1 MVSSVIYLFFYLKL
15 IFCRRIQQA
24 ALPARDSDRIGESFR
39 MSSDI
44 ADAVFLAAVFL
55 GVIYGSRI
63 LETRWPIADVPY
75 SEFRDDWL
83 AVIVNVGLANL
94 LAPIAAIIAS
104 KIASYTG
111 IGWLRLPT
119 EGYWWYASLGFVVVA
134 MDLYKYTFH
143 RLQHAIP
150 FLWSMHSFHHSAN
163 AVTFITGARHFW
175 LERVLA
181 DAFLPILAISLRVPP
196 DMAIAAAFIFFVPD
210 TCAHL
215 NVRIPLGRFVR
226 WINNPQWHR
235 IHHSVLIE
243 HRDKNFAAFFPL
255 WDILFGTAY
264 VPEPDEYPATGLVP
278 AERVDIINSVIWP
291 IRYLRHRESEN
302 ELG

>member
-1 MVSSVIYLFFYLKL
+1 
-15 IFCRRIQQA
+15 
-24 ALPARDSDRIGESFR
+24 
-39 MSSDI
+39 MSSEI
-44 ADAVFLAAVFL
+44 ANVVFLAAVFV
-55 GVIYGSRI
+55 GVIYASRI

-83 AVIVNVGLANL
+83 AVIVSVGLANL
-94 LAPIAAIIAS
+94 LAPVAAMIAG
-104 KIASYTG
+104 KIASFTG
-111 IGWLRLPT
+111 IGWVRLPT
-119 EGYWWYASLGFVVVA
+119 EGYWWYASLGFVLVA

-163 AVTFITGARHFW
+163 ALTFITGARHFW

-181 DAFLPILAISLRVPP
+181 DALLPILAILLRVPP

-215 NVRIPLGRFVR
+215 NVRIPLGRFVT

-235 IHHSVLIE
+235 IHHSALME

-264 VPEPDEYPATGLVP
+264 VPKPDEYPATGLVP

-291 IRYLRHRESEN
+291 IRHLRHRESKN